1 MKLPK
6 TRLST
11 RMSGSAKATEQR
23 LRHLFARHK
32 RPALA
37 LVAAVALAIGLC
49 GGLVACRSATQA
61 ASFTMDTQYYDA
73 LGNYIEIPRL
83 TSEGEGAQTVNQ
95 ALSAL
100 KSQYRTVMAAP
111 MNTAGG
117 QRCLFYP
124 AITERYDNLIFYLD
138 SASSGNDGDFYALVY
153 DRQED
158 RVVTLTE
165 ALELAGITED
175 ALCRGAEEYLNGEL
189 PEAEVALAARDGT
202 VTGFRIRDNGGVEFY
217 LSCMTDDAD
226 PAVDAVDGWQHLLVY
241 ADGSWRHYNCK
252 ATAPLTEELLIP
264 AEELAGF
271 DTPLWYQWGPSG
283 GAPEGGFA
291 MEQIPPQVEEQ
302 VLQYMVDHVGY
313 SELPMELILC
323 TSFTDLSRLDL
334 AEEWRDMDAL
344 ECYGITYGANGTYVG
359 EDLLFFRKGEQYT
372 FVGSLGEYNSEQVE
386 PTRLAAVGIYNY
398 RIMYWMLEQG
408 ILTAFPE
415 ADAMLRDAPMPLA
428 ARSAAVAYF
437 YSNRP
442 ADISIFF
449 ADQAPLQPEG
459 RTMRIDGADY
469 LGLRQLYETYGVV
482 YQLRCSGWED
492 GNWYAYPEPLWL
504 VFQLGQGGDMTT
516 VLGESVPRETVEQAA
531 LEQGYHLV
539 DGTVALWRDGY
550 PNPAGPGSE
559 VGFFQEEPVVTV
571 LEGAEPIYQAGD
583 WWQQMEWEGLSALCY
598 CNADGGYAIQR
609 LETTRTD
616 LFTDRGIRVGSTR
629 AEVEAAYGEKL
640 SRTDYWGLYPGED
653 YLWYCADP
661 EGWGAAIL
669 FFFDGDQVS
678 RIVLNNMF
686 N

>member
-11 RMSGSAKATEQR
+11 HMSGSAKETEQR

-32 RPALA
+32 RPALL
-37 LVAAVALAIGLC
+37 LVAVVALAIGLC
-49 GGLVACRSATQA
+49 GGLVACRSTTQA

-100 KSQYRTVMAAP
+100 KSQYRTVMDAP

-283 GAPEGGFA
+283 GAPESGFLLQQISEQVETQAQVFLEGEGYHAPPDSLLLRVCFDDLSGLELASEWQGYDA
-291 MEQIPPQVEEQ
+291 MEC
-302 VLQYMVDHVGY
+302 YRMTY
-313 SELPMELILC
+313 SVPD
-323 TSFTDLSRLDL
+323 THR
-334 AEEWRDMDAL
+334 A
-344 ECYGITYGANGTYVG
+344 V
-359 EDLLFFRKGEQYT
+359 DLLFFRRGEDYT
-372 FVGSLGEYNSEQVE
+372 YVGELIGMDYQTVE
-386 PTRLAAVGIYNY
+386 PTRLASVGPYNY
-398 RIMYWMLEQG
+398 AVMYHLLEEG

-492 GNWYAYPEPLWL
+492 GGWYSYPEPLWL
-504 VFQLGQGGDMTT
+504 VFQLDQGGDMT

-559 VGFFQEEPVVTV
+559 VGFFREEPVVTV
-571 LEGAEPIYQAGD
+571 LAGAEPIYQEGD
-583 WWQQMEWEGLSALCY
+583 WWQQMEWESLSALCY
-598 CNADGGYAIQR
+598 CNADGSYAVER

-616 LFTDRGIRVGSTR
+616 LSTDRGIRVGSTR
-629 AEVEAAYGEKL
+629 AEVEATYGEEL
-640 SRTDYWGLYPGED
+640 SHTDYWGLYPGED
-653 YLWYCADP
+653 YLWY
-661 EGWGAAIL
+661 
-669 FFFDGDQVS
+669 
-678 RIVLNNMF
+678 
-686 N
+686 

>member
-32 RPALA
+32 RPALL
-37 LVAAVALAIGLC
+37 LVAVVALAIGLC

-61 ASFTMDTQYYDA
+61 GSFTMDTQYYDA

-83 TSEGEGAQTVNQ
+83 TSEGEGAQVVNQ

-100 KSQYRTVMAAP
+100 KSQYQTVMAAP

-283 GAPEGGFA
+283 GAPESGFLLQ
-291 MEQIPPQVEEQ
+291 QIPEQVETQAQ
-302 VLQYMVDHVGY
+302 VFLEGEGY
-313 SELPMELILC
+313 HAPPDSLLLRAC
-323 TSFTDLSRLDL
+323 FDDLSGLEL
-334 AEEWRDMDAL
+334 ASEWQGYDAL
-344 ECYGITYGANGTYVG
+344 ECYQMTYSVPDTHRAV
-359 EDLLFFRKGEQYT
+359 DLLFFRRGEDYT
-372 FVGSLGEYNSEQVE
+372 YVGELIGMDYQAVE
-386 PTRLAAVGIYNY
+386 PTRLASVGPYNY
-398 RIMYWMLEQG
+398 AVMYHLLEEG

-415 ADAMLRDAPMPLA
+415 ADAMLRDAPIPLA

-492 GNWYAYPEPLWL
+492 GGWYSYPEPLWL
-504 VFQLGQGGDMTT
+504 VFQLDQGGDMT

-559 VGFFQEEPVVTV
+559 VGFFREEPVVTV
-571 LEGAEPIYQAGD
+571 LAGAEPIYQEGD

-598 CNADGGYAIQR
+598 CNADGSYAIER

-616 LFTDRGIRVGSTR
+616 LSTDRGIRVGSTR
-629 AEVEAAYGEKL
+629 AEVEAAYGEEL
-640 SRTDYWGLYPGED
+640 SHTDYWGLYPGED

-686 N
+686 D

>member
-100 KSQYRTVMAAP
+100 KSQYQTVMAAP

-124 AITERYDNLIFYLD
+124 AVTERYDNLIFYLD

-153 DRQED
+153 DRQKD

-165 ALELAGITED
+165 ALELAGTTED

-283 GAPEGGFA
+283 GAPESGFLLQ
-291 MEQIPPQVEEQ
+291 QIPEQVETQAQ
-302 VLQYMVDHVGY
+302 VFLEGEGY
-313 SELPMELILC
+313 HAPPDSLLLRAC
-323 TSFTDLSRLDL
+323 FDDLSGLEL
-334 AEEWRDMDAL
+334 ASEWQGYDAL
-344 ECYGITYGANGTYVG
+344 ECYQMTYSVPDTHRAV
-359 EDLLFFRKGEQYT
+359 DLLFFRRGEDYT
-372 FVGSLGEYNSEQVE
+372 YVGELIGMDYQAVE
-386 PTRLAAVGIYNY
+386 PTRLASVGPYNY
-398 RIMYWMLEQG
+398 AVMYHLLEEG

-415 ADAMLRDAPMPLA
+415 ADAMLRDAPIPLA

-469 LGLRQLYETYGVV
+469 LALRQLYETYGVV

-492 GNWYAYPEPLWL
+492 GGWYSYPEPLWL
-504 VFQLGQGGDMTT
+504 VFQLDQGGDMT

-559 VGFFQEEPVVTV
+559 VGFFREEPVVTV
-571 LEGAEPIYQAGD
+571 LAGAEPIYQEGD
-583 WWQQMEWEGLSALCY
+583 WWQQMEWESLSALCY
-598 CNADGGYAIQR
+598 CNADGSYAVER

-616 LFTDRGIRVGSTR
+616 LSTDRGIRVGSTR
-629 AEVEAAYGEKL
+629 AEVEAAYGEEL
-640 SRTDYWGLYPGED
+640 SHTDYWGLYPGEN

-686 N
+686 D

>member
-1 MKLPK
+1 MKVPH

-11 RMSGSAKATEQR
+11 HMSGSAKATEQR
-23 LRHLFARHK
+23 LRNLFARHK
-32 RPALA
+32 RPALL
-37 LVAAVALAIGLC
+37 LVGMVTLAIGLC
-49 GGLVACRSATQA
+49 GGLVACRSTTQA
-61 ASFTMDTQYYDA
+61 GSFTMDTQYYDA

-83 TSEGEGAQTVNQ
+83 TAEGEGAQEVNQ
-95 ALSAL
+95 ALAAL
-100 KSQYRTVMAAP
+100 KSQYQTVMDAP
-111 MNTAGG
+111 MNTVGG

-124 AITERYDNLIFYLD
+124 AVTERYDNLIFYLD
-138 SASSGNDGDFYALVY
+138 SASSGNDGDIYTLVY

-165 ALELAGITED
+165 ALELAGTTED

-189 PEAEVALAARDGT
+189 AGTEVALAARDGA
-202 VTGFRIRDNGGVEFY
+202 VTGFRIRDDGGVEFY
-217 LSCMTDDAD
+217 LTCMTDDAD
-226 PAVDAVDGWQHLLVY
+226 PTVDAVDGWQHLLVY
-241 ADGSWRHYNCK
+241 ADGNWRHYNCK

-271 DTPLWYQWGPSG
+271 DTPLWYQWGPPD
-283 GAPEGGFA
+283 GAPEGGFQL
-291 MEQIPPQVEEQ
+291 EQIPEQVENQAQ
-302 VLQYMVDHVGY
+302 VFLEGEGY
-313 SELPMELILC
+313 HAPPDSLLLRVC
-323 TSFTDLSRLDL
+323 FDDLSGLEL
-334 AEEWRDMDAL
+334 ASEWQGYDAM
-344 ECYGITYGANGTYVG
+344 ECYRMTYSVPDTYRAV
-359 EDLLFFRKGEQYT
+359 DLLFFRRGEDYT
-372 FVGSLGEYNSEQVE
+372 YVGELIGMDYQTVE
-386 PTRLAAVGIYNY
+386 PTRLASVGPYNY
-398 RIMYWMLEQG
+398 AVMYHLLEEG

-442 ADISIFF
+442 AEMTVFF

-459 RTMRIDGADY
+459 RTMRIDEATY

-492 GNWYAYPEPLWL
+492 GGWYAYPEPLWL

-516 VLGESVPRETVEQAA
+516 VLGESVPRKTVEQAA

-539 DGTVALWRDGY
+539 DGEIALWRDGY

-571 LEGAEPIYQAGD
+571 LEDADPIYQEGD

-598 CNADGGYAIQR
+598 CNADGGYAAYR
-609 LETTRTD
+609 LETTRID

-629 AEVEAAYGEKL
+629 AEVEAAYGENL
-640 SRTDYWGLYPGED
+640 SHTDYWGLYPGED

-669 FFFDGDQVS
+669 FFFDGDGVS

>member
-61 ASFTMDTQYYDA
+61 GSFTMDTQYYDA

-83 TSEGEGAQTVNQ
+83 TAEGEGAQAVNQ

-100 KSQYRTVMAAP
+100 KSQYQTVMAAP

-124 AITERYDNLIFYLD
+124 AVTERYDNLIFYLD

-153 DRQED
+153 DRQGD

-165 ALELAGITED
+165 ALELAGTTED

-189 PEAEVALAARDGT
+189 AGTEVALAAQDGA
-202 VTGFRIRDNGGVEFY
+202 VTGFRIRNDGEAEFY

-283 GAPEGGFA
+283 GAPESGFLLQ
-291 MEQIPPQVEEQ
+291 QIPEQVETQAQ
-302 VLQYMVDHVGY
+302 VFLEGEGY
-313 SELPMELILC
+313 HAPPDSLLLRAC
-323 TSFTDLSRLDL
+323 FDDLSGLEL
-334 AEEWRDMDAL
+334 ASEWQGYDAL
-344 ECYGITYGANGTYVG
+344 ECYQMTYSVPDTHRAV
-359 EDLLFFRKGEQYT
+359 DLLFFRRGEDYT
-372 FVGSLGEYNSEQVE
+372 YVGELIGMDYQAVE
-386 PTRLAAVGIYNY
+386 PTRLASVGPYNY
-398 RIMYWMLEQG
+398 AVMYHLLEEG

-415 ADAMLRDAPMPLA
+415 ADAMLRDAPIPLA

-492 GNWYAYPEPLWL
+492 GGWYSYPEPLWL
-504 VFQLGQGGDMTT
+504 VFQLDQGGDMT

-559 VGFFQEEPVVTV
+559 VGFFREEPMVTV
-571 LEGAEPIYQAGD
+571 LEDAEPIYQEGD
-583 WWQQMEWEGLSALCY
+583 WWQQMEWESLSALCY
-598 CNADGGYAIQR
+598 CNADGSYAIER

-616 LFTDRGIRVGSTR
+616 LSTDRGIRVGSTR
-629 AEVEAAYGEKL
+629 AEVEAAYGEEL
-640 SRTDYWGLYPGED
+640 SHTDYWGLYPGED

-686 N
+686 D

>member
-1 MKLPK
+1 MNVPH

-11 RMSGSAKATEQR
+11 RMSGSAKETEQR
-23 LRHLFARHK
+23 LRNLFARHK
-32 RPALA
+32 RPALL
-37 LVAAVALAIGLC
+37 LVGMVALAIGLC

-61 ASFTMDTQYYDA
+61 GSFTMDTQYYDA

-83 TSEGEGAQTVNQ
+83 TSEGEGAQEVNQ
-95 ALSAL
+95 ALAAL
-100 KSQYRTVMAAP
+100 KSQYQTVMNAP
-111 MNTAGG
+111 MNTVGG

-124 AITERYDNLIFYLD
+124 AVTERYDNLIFYLD
-138 SASSGNDGDFYALVY
+138 SASSGNDGDIYTLVY

-165 ALELAGITED
+165 ALELAGTTED

-189 PEAEVALAARDGT
+189 AGTEVALVARDGA
-202 VTGFRIRDNGGVEFY
+202 VTGFRIRDDGGVEFY
-217 LSCMTDDAD
+217 LTCMTDDAD

-241 ADGSWRHYNCK
+241 ADGNWRHYNCK

-283 GAPEGGFA
+283 GAPEGGFQL
-291 MEQIPPQVEEQ
+291 EQIPEQVETQAQTFLEGE
-302 VLQYMVDHVGY
+302 GY
-313 SELPMELILC
+313 HAPPDSLLLRVC
-323 TSFTDLSRLDL
+323 FDDLSGLEL
-334 AEEWRDMDAL
+334 ASEWQGYDAM
-344 ECYGITYGANGTYVG
+344 ECYRMTYSVPDTYRAV
-359 EDLLFFRKGEQYT
+359 DLLFFRRGEDYT
-372 FVGSLGEYNSEQVE
+372 YVGELIGMDYQTVE
-386 PTRLAAVGIYNY
+386 PTRLASVGPYNY
-398 RIMYWMLEQG
+398 AVMYHLLEEG

-415 ADAMLRDAPMPLA
+415 ADAMLRDASMPLA
-428 ARSAAVAYF
+428 AQSAAVAYF

-442 ADISIFF
+442 ADMTVFF

-459 RTMRIDGADY
+459 RTMRIDEATY

-492 GNWYAYPEPLWL
+492 GDWYSYPEPLWL

-539 DGTVALWRDGY
+539 DGEMALWRDGY

-571 LEGAEPIYQAGD
+571 LEDADPIYQEGD

-598 CNADGGYAIQR
+598 CNADGSYAIQR

-616 LFTDRGIRVGSTR
+616 LSTDRGIRVGSTR

-669 FFFDGDQVS
+669 FFFNGDGVS

>member
-1 MKLPK
+1 MKVPH

-11 RMSGSAKATEQR
+11 HMSGSAKATEQR
-23 LRHLFARHK
+23 LRNLFARHK
-32 RPALA
+32 RPALL
-37 LVAAVALAIGLC
+37 LVAVVTLAIGLC
-49 GGLVACRSATQA
+49 GGLVACRSTTQA
-61 ASFTMDTQYYDA
+61 GSFTMDTQYYDA

-83 TSEGEGAQTVNQ
+83 TVEGKGAQEVNQ
-95 ALSAL
+95 ALAAL
-100 KSQYRTVMAAP
+100 KSQYQTVMDAP
-111 MNTAGG
+111 MNTVGG
-117 QRCLFYP
+117 QRCLLYP
-124 AITERYDNLIFYLD
+124 AVTERYDNLIFYLD
-138 SASSGNDGDFYALVY
+138 SASSGNDGDIYTLVY

-165 ALELAGITED
+165 ALELAGTTED

-189 PEAEVALAARDGT
+189 AGTEVALAARDGA
-202 VTGFRIRDNGGVEFY
+202 VTGFRIRDDGDVEFY
-217 LSCMTDDAD
+217 LTCMTDDAD
-226 PAVDAVDGWQHLLVY
+226 LAVDAVDGWQHLLVY
-241 ADGSWRHYNCK
+241 ADDSWRHYNCK
-252 ATAPLTEELLIP
+252 ATAPITEELLIP
-264 AEELAGF
+264 AEELTGF
-271 DTPLWYQWGPSG
+271 DIPLWYQWGPSG
-283 GAPEGGFA
+283 GAPEGGFQL
-291 MEQIPPQVEEQ
+291 EQIPEQVETQAQAFLEGEGYHAPPDSLL
-302 VLQYMVDHVGY
+302 LQACFD
-313 SELPMELILC
+313 
-323 TSFTDLSRLDL
+323 DLSGLEL
-334 AEEWRDMDAL
+334 ASEWQGYDAL
-344 ECYGITYGANGTYVG
+344 ECYRMTYSVPDTHRAV
-359 EDLLFFRKGEQYT
+359 DLLFFRRGEDYT
-372 FVGSLGEYNSEQVE
+372 YVGELIGMDYQTVE
-386 PTRLAAVGIYNY
+386 PTRLASVGSYNY
-398 RIMYWMLEQG
+398 AVMYHLLEQG

-415 ADAMLRDAPMPLA
+415 ADAMLRDTPMPLA
-428 ARSAAVAYF
+428 ARSATVAYF

-442 ADISIFF
+442 ADMSIFF

-459 RTMRIDGADY
+459 RTMRIDEATY

-559 VGFFQEEPVVTV
+559 VGFFWEEPVVTV
-571 LEGAEPIYQAGD
+571 LEDADPIYQEGD

-598 CNADGGYAIQR
+598 CNADGSYAIQR

-616 LFTDRGIRVGSTR
+616 ISTDRGIRVGSTR

-640 SRTDYWGLYPGED
+640 SRTDYWSLYPGED

>member
-1 MKLPK
+1 MNVPH

-11 RMSGSAKATEQR
+11 RMSGSAKETEQR

-32 RPALA
+32 RPALL
-37 LVAAVALAIGLC
+37 LVAVVALAIGLC
-49 GGLVACRSATQA
+49 GGLVACRSTTQA
-61 ASFTMDTQYYDA
+61 GSFTMDTQYYDA

-83 TSEGEGAQTVNQ
+83 TAEGEGAQEVNQ
-95 ALSAL
+95 ALAVL
-100 KSQYRTVMAAP
+100 KSQYQTVMAAP
-111 MNTAGG
+111 INTAGG

-124 AITERYDNLIFYLD
+124 AVTERYDNLIFYLD
-138 SASSGNDGDFYALVY
+138 SASSGNDGDIYTLVY

-165 ALELAGITED
+165 ALELAGTTED

-189 PEAEVALAARDGT
+189 PEAEVALSARDGA
-202 VTGFRIRDNGGVEFY
+202 VTGFRIRDDGSVEFY
-217 LSCMTDDAD
+217 LTCMTDDAD
-226 PAVDAVDGWQHLLVY
+226 PTVDAVDGWQHLLVY
-241 ADGSWRHYNCK
+241 ADGNWRHYNCK

-271 DTPLWYQWGPSG
+271 DTPLWYQWGPSSG
-283 GAPEGGFA
+283 VPEGGFQL
-291 MEQIPPQVEEQ
+291 EQTPEQVENQAQ
-302 VLQYMVDHVGY
+302 VFLEGEGYHAPPDSLLLQVCFD
-313 SELPMELILC
+313 
-323 TSFTDLSRLDL
+323 DLSGLEL
-334 AEEWRDMDAL
+334 ASEWQGYDAL
-344 ECYGITYGANGTYVG
+344 ECYRMTYSVPDTHRTV
-359 EDLLFFRKGEQYT
+359 DLLFFRRGEDYT
-372 FVGSLGEYNSEQVE
+372 YVGELIGMDYQTVE
-386 PTRLAAVGIYNY
+386 PTRLASVGPYNY
-398 RIMYWMLEQG
+398 AVMYHLLEEG

-428 ARSAAVAYF
+428 AQSAAVAYF

-442 ADISIFF
+442 ADMTVFF

-459 RTMRIDGADY
+459 RTMRIDEATY

-492 GNWYAYPEPLWL
+492 GGWYAYPEPLWL

-516 VLGESVPRETVEQAA
+516 VLGESVPRKTVEQAA

-539 DGTVALWRDGY
+539 DGEIALWRDGY

-571 LEGAEPIYQAGD
+571 LEDADPIYQEGD

-598 CNADGGYAIQR
+598 CNADGSYAIQR

-616 LFTDRGIRVGSTR
+616 LSTDRGIRVGSTR
-629 AEVEAAYGEKL
+629 AEVEAAYGEEL
-640 SRTDYWGLYPGED
+640 SHTDYWGLYPGED
-653 YLWYCADP
+653 CLWYCADP

-669 FFFDGDQVS
+669 FFFEGDQVS

>member
-1 MKLPK
+1 MNVPH

-11 RMSGSAKATEQR
+11 RMSGSAKETEQR
-23 LRHLFARHK
+23 LRNLFARHK
-32 RPALA
+32 RPALL
-37 LVAAVALAIGLC
+37 LVAVVALAIGLC
-49 GGLVACRSATQA
+49 GGLVACRSTTQA
-61 ASFTMDTQYYDA
+61 GSFTMDTQYYDA

-83 TSEGEGAQTVNQ
+83 TAEGEGAQAVNQ
-95 ALSAL
+95 ALTAL
-100 KSQYRTVMAAP
+100 KSQYQTVMAAP
-111 MNTAGG
+111 VNTAGG

-124 AITERYDNLIFYLD
+124 AVTERYDNLIFYLD
-138 SASSGNDGDFYALVY
+138 SASSGNDGDIYTLVY

-165 ALELAGITED
+165 DLELAGTTED

-189 PEAEVALAARDGT
+189 AGTEVALAARDGA
-202 VTGFRIRDNGGVEFY
+202 VTGFRIRDDGGVEFY
-217 LSCMTDDAD
+217 LTCMTDDAD

-241 ADGSWRHYNCK
+241 ADDSWRHYNCK
-252 ATAPLTEELLIP
+252 ATLMLTEELLIP

-271 DTPLWYQWGPSG
+271 DAPLWYQWGPSG
-283 GAPEGGFA
+283 GEPEGGFV

-302 VLQYMVDHVGY
+302 VLQYMKDSLGY
-313 SELPMELILC
+313 SEPPMELILC
-323 TSFTDLSRLDL
+323 ASFHDLSRLDL

-372 FVGSLGEYNSEQVE
+372 FVGSLGEYDSEQVE
-386 PTRLAAVGIYNY
+386 PTRLAAVGTYNY
-398 RIMYWMLEQG
+398 RIMYWMLEHG

-415 ADAMLRDAPMPLA
+415 ADAMLRDTPMPLA
-428 ARSAAVAYF
+428 ARSATVAYF

-442 ADISIFF
+442 ADMSIFF

-492 GNWYAYPEPLWL
+492 GGWYSYPEPLWL
-504 VFQLGQGGDMTT
+504 VFQLDQGGDMT

-531 LEQGYHLV
+531 LEQGYHLA

-559 VGFFQEEPVVTV
+559 VGFFREEPVVTV
-571 LEGAEPIYQAGD
+571 LEDAEPIYQEGD
-583 WWQQMEWEGLSALCY
+583 WWQQMEWESLSALCY
-598 CNADGGYAIQR
+598 CNADGSYAVER

-616 LFTDRGIRVGSTR
+616 LSTDRGIRVGSTR
-629 AEVEAAYGEKL
+629 AEVEAAYGEEL
-640 SRTDYWGLYPGED
+640 SHTDYWGLYPGED

-686 N
+686 D

>member
-11 RMSGSAKATEQR
+11 HMSGSAKETEQR

-32 RPALA
+32 RPALL
-37 LVAAVALAIGLC
+37 LVAVVALAIGLC

-61 ASFTMDTQYYDA
+61 GSFTMDTQYYDA

-83 TSEGEGAQTVNQ
+83 TSEGEGAQVVNQ

-100 KSQYRTVMAAP
+100 KSQYQTVMAAP

-283 GAPEGGFA
+283 GAPESGFLLQ
-291 MEQIPPQVEEQ
+291 QIPEQVETQAQ
-302 VLQYMVDHVGY
+302 VFLEGEGY
-313 SELPMELILC
+313 HAPPDSLLLRAC
-323 TSFTDLSRLDL
+323 FDDLSGLEL
-334 AEEWRDMDAL
+334 ASEWQGYDAL
-344 ECYGITYGANGTYVG
+344 ECYQMTYSVPDTHRGV
-359 EDLLFFRKGEQYT
+359 DLLFFRRGEDYT
-372 FVGSLGEYNSEQVE
+372 YVGELIGMDYQAVE
-386 PTRLAAVGIYNY
+386 PTRLASVGPYNY
-398 RIMYWMLEQG
+398 AVMYHLLEEG

-415 ADAMLRDAPMPLA
+415 ADAMLRDAPIPLA
-428 ARSAAVAYF
+428 ARSTAVAYF

-492 GNWYAYPEPLWL
+492 GGWYSYPEPLWL
-504 VFQLGQGGDMTT
+504 VFQLDQGGDMT

-531 LEQGYHLV
+531 LEQGYHLA

-559 VGFFQEEPVVTV
+559 VGFFREEPVVTV
-571 LEGAEPIYQAGD
+571 LEDAEPIYQEGD

-598 CNADGGYAIQR
+598 CNADGSYAIER

-616 LFTDRGIRVGSTR
+616 LSTDRGIRVGSTR
-629 AEVEAAYGEKL
+629 AEVEAAYGEEL
-640 SRTDYWGLYPGED
+640 SHTDVMTG
-653 YLWYCADP
+653 
-661 EGWGAAIL
+661 I
-669 FFFDGDQVS
+669 
-678 RIVLNNMF
+678 R
-686 N
+686 

>member
-1 MKLPK
+1 MKVPH

-11 RMSGSAKATEQR
+11 HMSGSAKATEQR
-23 LRHLFARHK
+23 LRNLFARHK
-32 RPALA
+32 RPALL
-37 LVAAVALAIGLC
+37 LVAVVALAIGLC
-49 GGLVACRSATQA
+49 GGLVACRSTTQA
-61 ASFTMDTQYYDA
+61 GSFTMDTQYYDA

-83 TSEGEGAQTVNQ
+83 TSEGEGAQEVNQ
-95 ALSAL
+95 ALAVL
-100 KSQYRTVMAAP
+100 KSQYQTVMAAP
-111 MNTAGG
+111 INTAGG

-124 AITERYDNLIFYLD
+124 AVTERYDNLIFYLD
-138 SASSGNDGDFYALVY
+138 SASSGNDGGLYTLVY

-165 ALELAGITED
+165 ALELAGTKED

-283 GAPEGGFA
+283 GAPESGFLLQ
-291 MEQIPPQVEEQ
+291 QIPEQVETQAQ
-302 VLQYMVDHVGY
+302 VFLEGEGY
-313 SELPMELILC
+313 HAPPDSLLLRAC
-323 TSFTDLSRLDL
+323 FDDLSGLEL
-334 AEEWRDMDAL
+334 ASEWQGYDAL
-344 ECYGITYGANGTYVG
+344 ECYQMTYSVPDTHRAV
-359 EDLLFFRKGEQYT
+359 DLLFFRRGEDYT
-372 FVGSLGEYNSEQVE
+372 YVGELIGMDYQAVE
-386 PTRLAAVGIYNY
+386 PTRLASVGPYNY
-398 RIMYWMLEQG
+398 AVMYHLLEQG

-428 ARSAAVAYF
+428 AQSAAVAYF

-442 ADISIFF
+442 ADMSIFF

-459 RTMRIDGADY
+459 RTMRIDEATY

-531 LEQGYHLV
+531 LEQGYHLM
-539 DGTVALWRDGY
+539 DGEIALWRDGY

-559 VGFFQEEPVVTV
+559 VGFFREEPVVTV
-571 LEGAEPIYQAGD
+571 LEGAEPIYQEGD

-598 CNADGGYAIQR
+598 CNADGSYTIER
-609 LETTRTD
+609 LETIRTD
-616 LFTDRGIRVGSTR
+616 LSTERGIRVGSTR

-640 SRTDYWGLYPGED
+640 SRTDYWSLYPGED

>member
-1 MKLPK
+1 MNVPH

-11 RMSGSAKATEQR
+11 RMSGSAKETEQR
-23 LRHLFARHK
+23 LRNLFARHK
-32 RPALA
+32 RPALL
-37 LVAAVALAIGLC
+37 LVAVVALAIGLC
-49 GGLVACRSATQA
+49 GGLVACRSTTQA
-61 ASFTMDTQYYDA
+61 GSFTMDTQYYDA

-83 TSEGEGAQTVNQ
+83 TAEGEGAQAVNQ
-95 ALSAL
+95 ALTAL
-100 KSQYRTVMAAP
+100 KSQYQTVMDAP
-111 MNTAGG
+111 MNTVGG
-117 QRCLFYP
+117 QQCLFYP
-124 AITERYDNLIFYLD
+124 AVTERYDNLIFYLD
-138 SASSGNDGDFYALVY
+138 SASSGSDGGLYTLVY

-158 RVVTLTE
+158 RVVPLAE
-165 ALELAGITED
+165 ALELAGTTED

-189 PEAEVALAARDGT
+189 AGTEVALAAQDGA
-202 VTGFRIRDNGGVEFY
+202 VTGFRIRNDGGVEFY
-217 LSCMTDDAD
+217 LTCMTDDAD
-226 PAVDAVDGWQHLLVY
+226 PAMDAVDGWQRLLVY
-241 ADGSWRHYNCK
+241 ADGSWRRYN
-252 ATAPLTEELLIP
+252 PLTEELLIP
-264 AEELAGF
+264 AEELTGF
-271 DTPLWYQWGPSG
+271 DPPLWYQWGPSG
-283 GAPEGGFA
+283 GVPEGGFLLQQIPEQVENQAQVFLEGEGYHAPPDSLLLRVCFDDLSGLELASEWQGYDA
-291 MEQIPPQVEEQ
+291 MEC
-302 VLQYMVDHVGY
+302 YRMTY
-313 SELPMELILC
+313 SVPD
-323 TSFTDLSRLDL
+323 THR
-334 AEEWRDMDAL
+334 A
-344 ECYGITYGANGTYVG
+344 V
-359 EDLLFFRKGEQYT
+359 DLLFFRRGEDYT
-372 FVGSLGEYNSEQVE
+372 YVGELIGMDYQTVE
-386 PTRLAAVGIYNY
+386 PTRLASVGPYNY
-398 RIMYWMLEQG
+398 AVMYHLLEQG

-428 ARSAAVAYF
+428 ARNAAVAYF

-442 ADISIFF
+442 ADMSIFF

-459 RTMRIDGADY
+459 RTMRIDEASY

-492 GNWYAYPEPLWL
+492 GDWYSYPEPLWL

-516 VLGESVPRETVEQAA
+516 VLGESVPRKTVEQAA

-559 VGFFQEEPVVTV
+559 VGFFWEEPVVTV
-571 LEGAEPIYQAGD
+571 LEDADPIYQEGD

-598 CNADGGYAIQR
+598 CNADGSYAIQR

-616 LFTDRGIRVGSTR
+616 LSTDRGIRVGSTR

-640 SRTDYWGLYPGED
+640 SRTDYWSLYPGED

>member
-1 MKLPK
+1 MNVPH

-11 RMSGSAKATEQR
+11 RMSGSAKETEQR

-32 RPALA
+32 RPALL
-37 LVAAVALAIGLC
+37 LVAVVALAIGLC
-49 GGLVACRSATQA
+49 GGLVACRSTTQA
-61 ASFTMDTQYYDA
+61 GSFTMDTQYYDA

-83 TSEGEGAQTVNQ
+83 TAEGEGAQEVNQ
-95 ALSAL
+95 ALAVL
-100 KSQYRTVMAAP
+100 KSQYQTVMAAP
-111 MNTAGG
+111 INTAGG

-124 AITERYDNLIFYLD
+124 AVTERYDNLIFYLD
-138 SASSGNDGDFYALVY
+138 SASSGNDGDIYTLVY

-165 ALELAGITED
+165 ALELAGTTED

-189 PEAEVALAARDGT
+189 AGTEVALAAQDGA
-202 VTGFRIRDNGGVEFY
+202 VTGFRIRDDGGVEFY
-217 LSCMTDDAD
+217 LTCMTDDAD

-241 ADGSWRHYNCK
+241 ADGNWRHYNCK
-252 ATAPLTEELLIP
+252 ATLMLTEELLIP

-271 DTPLWYQWGPSG
+271 DTSLWYQWGPSG
-283 GAPEGGFA
+283 GGPEGGFLLQ
-291 MEQIPPQVEEQ
+291 QIPEQVENQAQ
-302 VLQYMVDHVGY
+302 VFLEGEGY
-313 SELPMELILC
+313 HAPPDSLLLRVC
-323 TSFTDLSRLDL
+323 FDDLSGLEL
-334 AEEWRDMDAL
+334 ASEWQGYDAL
-344 ECYGITYGANGTYVG
+344 ECYRMTCSVPDTHRTVDLLFSRRGEDYTYVG
-359 EDLLFFRKGEQYT
+359 GLIGMDYQT
-372 FVGSLGEYNSEQVE
+372 VE
-386 PTRLAAVGIYNY
+386 PTRLASVGPYNY
-398 RIMYWMLEQG
+398 AVMYHLLEEG

-428 ARSAAVAYF
+428 AQSAAVAYF

-442 ADISIFF
+442 ADMTVFF

-459 RTMRIDGADY
+459 RTMRIDEATY

-492 GNWYAYPEPLWL
+492 GGWYAYPEPLWL

-516 VLGESVPRETVEQAA
+516 VLGESVPRKTVEQAA

-539 DGTVALWRDGY
+539 DGEIALWRDGY

-571 LEGAEPIYQAGD
+571 LEDADPIYQEGD

-598 CNADGGYAIQR
+598 CNADGSYAIQR

-616 LFTDRGIRVGSTR
+616 LSTDRGIRVGSTR
-629 AEVEAAYGEKL
+629 AEVEAAYGENL

-669 FFFDGDQVS
+669 FFFNGDGVS

>member
-11 RMSGSAKATEQR
+11 HMSGSAKETEQR

-32 RPALA
+32 RPALL
-37 LVAAVALAIGLC
+37 LVAVVALAIGLC

-83 TSEGEGAQTVNQ
+83 TSEGEGAQVVNQ

-100 KSQYRTVMAAP
+100 KSQYQTVMAAP

-153 DRQED
+153 DRQKD

-165 ALELAGITED
+165 ALELAGTTED

-202 VTGFRIRDNGGVEFY
+202 VTGFRIRNNGGVEFY

-271 DTPLWYQWGPSG
+271 DTLLWYQWGPSG
-283 GAPEGGFA
+283 GAPESGFLLQ
-291 MEQIPPQVEEQ
+291 QIPEQVETQAQ
-302 VLQYMVDHVGY
+302 VFLEREGY
-313 SELPMELILC
+313 HAPPDSLLLRAC
-323 TSFTDLSRLDL
+323 FDDLSGLEL
-334 AEEWRDMDAL
+334 ASEWQGYDAL
-344 ECYGITYGANGTYVG
+344 ECYQMTYSVPDTHRAV
-359 EDLLFFRKGEQYT
+359 DLLFFRRGEDYT
-372 FVGSLGEYNSEQVE
+372 YVGELIGMDYQAVE
-386 PTRLAAVGIYNY
+386 PTRLASVGPYNY
-398 RIMYWMLEQG
+398 AVMYHLLEEG

-415 ADAMLRDAPMPLA
+415 ADAMLRDAPIPLA

-492 GNWYAYPEPLWL
+492 GGWYSYPEPLWL
-504 VFQLGQGGDMTT
+504 VFQLDQGGDMT

-559 VGFFQEEPVVTV
+559 VGFFREEPVVTV
-571 LEGAEPIYQAGD
+571 LAGAEPIYQEGD

-598 CNADGGYAIQR
+598 CNADGSYAVER

-616 LFTDRGIRVGSTR
+616 LSTDRGIRVGSTR
-629 AEVEAAYGEKL
+629 AEVEAAYGEEL
-640 SRTDYWGLYPGED
+640 SHTDVMTG
-653 YLWYCADP
+653 
-661 EGWGAAIL
+661 I
-669 FFFDGDQVS
+669 
-678 RIVLNNMF
+678 R
-686 N
+686 

>member
-1 MKLPK
+1 MKVPH

-11 RMSGSAKATEQR
+11 HMSGSAKATEQR
-23 LRHLFARHK
+23 LRNLFARHK
-32 RPALA
+32 RPALL
-37 LVAAVALAIGLC
+37 LVGMVTLAIGLC
-49 GGLVACRSATQA
+49 GGLVACRSTTQA
-61 ASFTMDTQYYDA
+61 GSFTMDTQYYDA

-83 TSEGEGAQTVNQ
+83 TAEGEGAQEVNQ
-95 ALSAL
+95 ALAAL
-100 KSQYRTVMAAP
+100 KSQYQTVMDAP
-111 MNTAGG
+111 MNTVGG
-117 QRCLFYP
+117 QRCLLYP
-124 AITERYDNLIFYLD
+124 AVTERNDNLIFYLD
-138 SASSGNDGDFYALVY
+138 SASSGNDGDIYTLVY

-165 ALELAGITED
+165 ALELAGTTED

-189 PEAEVALAARDGT
+189 AGTEVALAARDGA
-202 VTGFRIRDNGGVEFY
+202 VTGFRIRDDGGVEFY
-217 LSCMTDDAD
+217 LTCMTDDAD
-226 PAVDAVDGWQHLLVY
+226 PAADAVDGWQHLLVY
-241 ADGSWRHYNCK
+241 ADGNWRHYNCK
-252 ATAPLTEELLIP
+252 ATLMLTEELLIP

-283 GAPEGGFA
+283 GVPEGGFLLQQIPEQVENQAQVFLEGEGYHAPPDSLLLRVCFDDLSGLELASEWQGYDA
-291 MEQIPPQVEEQ
+291 MEC
-302 VLQYMVDHVGY
+302 YRMTY
-313 SELPMELILC
+313 SVPD
-323 TSFTDLSRLDL
+323 THR
-334 AEEWRDMDAL
+334 A
-344 ECYGITYGANGTYVG
+344 V
-359 EDLLFFRKGEQYT
+359 DLLFFRRGEDYT
-372 FVGSLGEYNSEQVE
+372 YVGELIGMDYQTVE
-386 PTRLAAVGIYNY
+386 PTRLASVGPYNY
-398 RIMYWMLEQG
+398 AVMYHLLEQG

-415 ADAMLRDAPMPLA
+415 ADAMLRDTPMPLA

-442 ADISIFF
+442 ADMSIFF

-459 RTMRIDGADY
+459 RTMRIDEASY

-482 YQLRCSGWED
+482 YQLRCSGWENGD
-492 GNWYAYPEPLWL
+492 WYAYPEPLWL

-550 PNPAGPGSE
+550 PNPAGPASE
-559 VGFFQEEPVVTV
+559 VGFFWEEPVVTV
-571 LEGAEPIYQAGD
+571 LEDADPIYQEGD
-583 WWQQMEWEGLSALCY
+583 WWQQMEWEGLSTLCY
-598 CNADGGYAIQR
+598 RNADGSYAIQR

-616 LFTDRGIRVGSTR
+616 LSTDRGIRVGSTR

-640 SRTDYWGLYPGED
+640 SRTDYWSLYPGED

-686 N
+686 S

>member
-1 MKLPK
+1 MNVPH

-11 RMSGSAKATEQR
+11 RMSGSAKETEQR
-23 LRHLFARHK
+23 LRNLFARHK
-32 RPALA
+32 RPALL
-37 LVAAVALAIGLC
+37 LVGMVTLAIGLC
-49 GGLVACRSATQA
+49 GGLVACRSTAQA
-61 ASFTMDTQYYDA
+61 GSLTMDTQYYDA

-83 TSEGEGAQTVNQ
+83 TAEGEGAQAVNQ
-95 ALSAL
+95 ALTAL
-100 KSQYRTVMAAP
+100 KSQYQTVMAAP
-111 MNTAGG
+111 VNTAGG

-124 AITERYDNLIFYLD
+124 AVTEQYDNLIFYLD
-138 SASSGNDGDFYALVY
+138 SASSGNDGDIYTLVY

-165 ALELAGITED
+165 ALELAGTTED

-189 PEAEVALAARDGT
+189 AGTEVALAARDGA
-202 VTGFRIRDNGGVEFY
+202 VTGFRIRDDGGVEFY
-217 LSCMTDDAD
+217 LTCMTDDAD

-241 ADGSWRHYNCK
+241 ADDSWRHYNCK
-252 ATAPLTEELLIP
+252 ATLMLTEELLIP

-283 GAPEGGFA
+283 GEPEGGFV

-302 VLQYMVDHVGY
+302 VLQYMKDSLGY
-313 SELPMELILC
+313 SEPPMELILC
-323 TSFTDLSRLDL
+323 ASFHDLSRLDL

-372 FVGSLGEYNSEQVE
+372 FVGSLGEYDSEQVE
-386 PTRLAAVGIYNY
+386 PTRLAAVGTYNY

-428 ARSAAVAYF
+428 ARNAAVAYF

-442 ADISIFF
+442 ADMSIFF

-459 RTMRIDGADY
+459 RTMRIDEASY

-482 YQLRCSGWED
+482 YQLRCSGWENGD
-492 GNWYAYPEPLWL
+492 WYAYPEPLWL

-583 WWQQMEWEGLSALCY
+583 WWQQMEWEDLSALCY
-598 CNADGGYAIQR
+598 CNADGSYAIQR

-616 LFTDRGIRVGSTR
+616 ISTDRGIRVGSTR

-640 SRTDYWGLYPGED
+640 SRTDYWSLYPGED

>member
-1 MKLPK
+1 MKVPH

-11 RMSGSAKATEQR
+11 HMSGSAKATEQR
-23 LRHLFARHK
+23 LRNLFARHK
-32 RPALA
+32 RPALL
-37 LVAAVALAIGLC
+37 LVAVVALAIGLC
-49 GGLVACRSATQA
+49 GGLVACRSTTQA
-61 ASFTMDTQYYDA
+61 GSFTMDTQYYDA

-83 TSEGEGAQTVNQ
+83 TAEGEGAREVNQ
-95 ALSAL
+95 ALAVL
-100 KSQYRTVMAAP
+100 KSQYQTVMAAP
-111 MNTAGG
+111 VNTAGG

-124 AITERYDNLIFYLD
+124 AVTERYDNLIFYLD
-138 SASSGNDGDFYALVY
+138 SASSGNDGDIYTLVY

-165 ALELAGITED
+165 ALELAGTTED

-189 PEAEVALAARDGT
+189 PEAEVALSARDGA
-202 VTGFRIRDNGGVEFY
+202 VTGFRIRDDGSVEFY
-217 LSCMTDDAD
+217 LTCMTDDTG

-264 AEELAGF
+264 MGELASF
-271 DTPLWYQWGPSG
+271 EMPLWYQWGPSG
-283 GAPEGGFA
+283 GVPEGGFQL
-291 MEQIPPQVEEQ
+291 EQIPEQVETQAQAFLEGEGYHAPPDSLL
-302 VLQYMVDHVGY
+302 LQACFD
-313 SELPMELILC
+313 
-323 TSFTDLSRLDL
+323 DLSGLEL
-334 AEEWRDMDAL
+334 ASEWQGYDAL
-344 ECYGITYGANGTYVG
+344 ECYRMTYSVPDTHRAV
-359 EDLLFFRKGEQYT
+359 DLLFFRRGEDYT
-372 FVGSLGEYNSEQVE
+372 YVGELIGMDYQTVE
-386 PTRLAAVGIYNY
+386 PTRLASVGSYNY
-398 RIMYWMLEQG
+398 AVMYHLLEES

-415 ADAMLRDAPMPLA
+415 TDAMLRDAPMPLA

-442 ADISIFF
+442 ADMSVFF
-449 ADQAPLQPEG
+449 ADQAPLQPAE

-469 LGLRQLYETYGVV
+469 LGLRLLNETYGVV

-492 GNWYAYPEPLWL
+492 GDWYSYPEPLWL

-531 LEQGYHLV
+531 LEQGCHLV

-559 VGFFQEEPVVTV
+559 VGFFLEEPVVTIM
-571 LEGAEPIYQAGD
+571 EDADPIYQEGD

-598 CNADGGYAIQR
+598 CNADGSYAIQR

-616 LFTDRGIRVGSTR
+616 LSTDRGIRVGSTR

-669 FFFDGDQVS
+669 FFFDGDGVS

-686 N
+686 D

>member
-1 MKLPK
+1 MKVPH

-11 RMSGSAKATEQR
+11 HMSGSAKATEQR
-23 LRHLFARHK
+23 LRNLFARHK
-32 RPALA
+32 RPALL
-37 LVAAVALAIGLC
+37 LVAVVALAIGLC
-49 GGLVACRSATQA
+49 GGLVACRSTTQA
-61 ASFTMDTQYYDA
+61 GSFTMDTQYYDA

-83 TSEGEGAQTVNQ
+83 TAEGEGAQAVNQ
-95 ALSAL
+95 ALTAL
-100 KSQYRTVMAAP
+100 KSQYQTVMDAP
-111 MNTAGG
+111 MNTVGG
-117 QRCLFYP
+117 QQCLFYP
-124 AITERYDNLIFYLD
+124 AVTERYDNLIFYLD
-138 SASSGNDGDFYALVY
+138 SASSGSDGGLYTLVY

-158 RVVTLTE
+158 RVVPLAE
-165 ALELAGITED
+165 ALELAGTTED

-189 PEAEVALAARDGT
+189 AGTEVALAAQDGA
-202 VTGFRIRDNGGVEFY
+202 VTGFRIRNDGGVEFY
-217 LSCMTDDAD
+217 LTCMTDDAD
-226 PAVDAVDGWQHLLVY
+226 PAMDAVDGWQRLLVY
-241 ADGSWRHYNCK
+241 ADGSWRRYN
-252 ATAPLTEELLIP
+252 PLTEELLIP
-264 AEELAGF
+264 AEELTGF
-271 DTPLWYQWGPSG
+271 DPPLWYQWGPSG
-283 GAPEGGFA
+283 GVPEGGFLLQQIPEQVENQAQVFLEGEGYHAPPDSLLLRVCFDDLSGLELASEWQGYDA
-291 MEQIPPQVEEQ
+291 MEC
-302 VLQYMVDHVGY
+302 YRMTY
-313 SELPMELILC
+313 SVPD
-323 TSFTDLSRLDL
+323 THR
-334 AEEWRDMDAL
+334 A
-344 ECYGITYGANGTYVG
+344 V
-359 EDLLFFRKGEQYT
+359 DLLFFRRGEDYT
-372 FVGSLGEYNSEQVE
+372 YVGELIGMDYQTVE
-386 PTRLAAVGIYNY
+386 PTRLASVGPYNY
-398 RIMYWMLEQG
+398 AVMYHLLEQG

-428 ARSAAVAYF
+428 ARNAAVAYF

-442 ADISIFF
+442 ADMSIFF

-459 RTMRIDGADY
+459 RTMRIDEASY

-492 GNWYAYPEPLWL
+492 GDWYSYPEPLWL

-516 VLGESVPRETVEQAA
+516 VLGESVPRKTVEQAA

-559 VGFFQEEPVVTV
+559 VGFFWEEPVVTV
-571 LEGAEPIYQAGD
+571 LEDADPIYQEGD

-598 CNADGGYAIQR
+598 CNADGSYAIQR

-616 LFTDRGIRVGSTR
+616 LSTDRGIRVGSTR

-640 SRTDYWGLYPGED
+640 SRTDYWSLYPGED

>member
-32 RPALA
+32 RPALL
-37 LVAAVALAIGLC
+37 LVAVVALAIGLC

-61 ASFTMDTQYYDA
+61 GSFTMDTQYYDA

-153 DRQED
+153 DRQKD

-165 ALELAGITED
+165 ALELAGTTED
-175 ALCRGAEEYLNGEL
+175 AICRGAEEYLNGEL

-283 GAPEGGFA
+283 GAPESGFLLQ
-291 MEQIPPQVEEQ
+291 QIPEQVETQAQ
-302 VLQYMVDHVGY
+302 VFLEGEGY
-313 SELPMELILC
+313 HAPPDSLLLRAC
-323 TSFTDLSRLDL
+323 FDDLSGLEL
-334 AEEWRDMDAL
+334 ASEWQGYDAL
-344 ECYGITYGANGTYVG
+344 ECYQMTYSVPDTHRGV
-359 EDLLFFRKGEQYT
+359 DLLFFRRGEDYT
-372 FVGSLGEYNSEQVE
+372 YVGELIGMDYQAVE
-386 PTRLAAVGIYNY
+386 PTRLASVGPYNY
-398 RIMYWMLEQG
+398 AVMYHLLEEG

-492 GNWYAYPEPLWL
+492 GGWYSYPEPLWL
-504 VFQLGQGGDMTT
+504 VFQLDQGGDMT

-531 LEQGYHLV
+531 LEQGYHLA

-559 VGFFQEEPVVTV
+559 VGFFREEPVVTV
-571 LEGAEPIYQAGD
+571 LEDAEPIYQEGD

-598 CNADGGYAIQR
+598 CNADGSYAIER

-616 LFTDRGIRVGSTR
+616 LSTDRGIRVGSTR
-629 AEVEAAYGEKL
+629 AEVEAAYGEEL
-640 SRTDYWGLYPGED
+640 SHTDYWGLYPGEN

-686 N
+686 D

>member
-1 MKLPK
+1 MKVPH

-11 RMSGSAKATEQR
+11 HMSGSAKATEQR
-23 LRHLFARHK
+23 LRNLFARHK
-32 RPALA
+32 RPALL
-37 LVAAVALAIGLC
+37 LVAVVTLAIGLC
-49 GGLVACRSATQA
+49 GGLVACRSTTQA
-61 ASFTMDTQYYDA
+61 GSFTMDTQYYDA

-83 TSEGEGAQTVNQ
+83 TVEGKGAQEVNQ
-95 ALSAL
+95 ALAAL
-100 KSQYRTVMAAP
+100 KSQYQTVMDAP
-111 MNTAGG
+111 MNTVGG
-117 QRCLFYP
+117 QRCLLYP
-124 AITERYDNLIFYLD
+124 AVTERYDNLIFYLD
-138 SASSGNDGDFYALVY
+138 SASSGNDGDIYTLVY

-165 ALELAGITED
+165 ALELAGTTED

-189 PEAEVALAARDGT
+189 AGTEVALAARDGA
-202 VTGFRIRDNGGVEFY
+202 VTGFRIRDDGDVEFY
-217 LSCMTDDAD
+217 LTCMTDDAD
-226 PAVDAVDGWQHLLVY
+226 LAVDAVDGWQHLLVY
-241 ADGSWRHYNCK
+241 ADDSWRHYNCK
-252 ATAPLTEELLIP
+252 ATAPITEELLIP
-264 AEELAGF
+264 AEELTGF
-271 DTPLWYQWGPSG
+271 DIPLWYQWGPSG
-283 GAPEGGFA
+283 GAPEGGFQL
-291 MEQIPPQVEEQ
+291 EQIPEQVETQAQAFLEGEGYHAPPDSLL
-302 VLQYMVDHVGY
+302 LQACFD
-313 SELPMELILC
+313 
-323 TSFTDLSRLDL
+323 DLSGLEL
-334 AEEWRDMDAL
+334 ASEWQGYDAL
-344 ECYGITYGANGTYVG
+344 ECYRMTYSVPDTHRAV
-359 EDLLFFRKGEQYT
+359 DLLFFRRGEDYT
-372 FVGSLGEYNSEQVE
+372 YVGELIGMDYQTVE
-386 PTRLAAVGIYNY
+386 PTRLASVGSYNY
-398 RIMYWMLEQG
+398 AVMYHLLEQG

-415 ADAMLRDAPMPLA
+415 ADAMLRDTPMPLA
-428 ARSAAVAYF
+428 ARSATVAYF

-442 ADISIFF
+442 ADMSIFF

-459 RTMRIDGADY
+459 RTMRIDEATY

-559 VGFFQEEPVVTV
+559 VGFFWEEPVVTV
-571 LEGAEPIYQAGD
+571 LEDADPIYQEGD

-598 CNADGGYAIQR
+598 CNADGSYAIQR

-616 LFTDRGIRVGSTR
+616 ISTDRGIRVGSTR
-629 AEVEAAYGEKL
+629 AEVEAAYGEKM
-640 SRTDYWGLYPGED
+640 SRTDYWSLYPGED

>member
-1 MKLPK
+1 MNVPH

-11 RMSGSAKATEQR
+11 RMSGSAKETEQR
-23 LRHLFARHK
+23 LRNLFARHK
-32 RPALA
+32 RPALL
-37 LVAAVALAIGLC
+37 LVAVVALAIGLC
-49 GGLVACRSATQA
+49 GGLVACRSTTQA
-61 ASFTMDTQYYDA
+61 GSFTMDTQYYDA

-83 TSEGEGAQTVNQ
+83 TAEGEGAQAVNQ
-95 ALSAL
+95 ALTAL
-100 KSQYRTVMAAP
+100 KSQYQTVMAAP
-111 MNTAGG
+111 VNTAGG

-124 AITERYDNLIFYLD
+124 AVTERYDNLIFYLD
-138 SASSGNDGDFYALVY
+138 SASSGNDGDIYTLVY

-165 ALELAGITED
+165 ALELAGTTED

-189 PEAEVALAARDGT
+189 AGTEVALAARDGA
-202 VTGFRIRDNGGVEFY
+202 VTGFRIRDDGGVEFY
-217 LSCMTDDAD
+217 LTCMTDDAD

-241 ADGSWRHYNCK
+241 ADDSWRHYNCK
-252 ATAPLTEELLIP
+252 ATLMLTEELLIP

-283 GAPEGGFA
+283 GEPEVGFV

-302 VLQYMVDHVGY
+302 VLQYMKDSLGY
-313 SELPMELILC
+313 SEPPMELILC
-323 TSFTDLSRLDL
+323 ASFHDLSRLDL

-372 FVGSLGEYNSEQVE
+372 FVGSLGEYDSEQVE
-386 PTRLAAVGIYNY
+386 PTRLAAVGTYNY
-398 RIMYWMLEQG
+398 RIMYWMLEHG

-415 ADAMLRDAPMPLA
+415 ADAMLRDTPMPLA
-428 ARSAAVAYF
+428 ARSATVAYF

-442 ADISIFF
+442 ADMSIFF

-459 RTMRIDGADY
+459 RTMRIDEASY

-482 YQLRCSGWED
+482 YQLRCSGWENGD
-492 GNWYAYPEPLWL
+492 WYAYPEPLWL

-539 DGTVALWRDGY
+539 DGTVALCRDGY

-559 VGFFQEEPVVTV
+559 VGFFWEEPVVTV
-571 LEGAEPIYQAGD
+571 LEDADPIYQAGD
-583 WWQQMEWEGLSALCY
+583 WWQQMEWEDLSALCY
-598 CNADGGYAIQR
+598 CNADGSYAIQR

-616 LFTDRGIRVGSTR
+616 LSTDRGIRVGSTR

-640 SRTDYWGLYPGED
+640 SRTDYWSLYPGED

-686 N
+686 S

>member
-1 MKLPK
+1 MKVPH

-11 RMSGSAKATEQR
+11 HMSGSAKATEQR
-23 LRHLFARHK
+23 LRNLFARHK
-32 RPALA
+32 RPALL
-37 LVAAVALAIGLC
+37 LVGMVTLAIGLC

-61 ASFTMDTQYYDA
+61 GSFTMDTQYYDA

-83 TSEGEGAQTVNQ
+83 TSEGEGAQEVNQ
-95 ALSAL
+95 ALAAL
-100 KSQYRTVMAAP
+100 KSQYQTVMNAP
-111 MNTAGG
+111 MNTVGG

-124 AITERYDNLIFYLD
+124 AVTERYDNLIFYLD
-138 SASSGNDGDFYALVY
+138 SASSGNDGDIYTLVY

-165 ALELAGITED
+165 ALELAGTTED

-189 PEAEVALAARDGT
+189 AGTEVALAARDGA
-202 VTGFRIRDNGGVEFY
+202 VTGFRIRDDGSVEFY
-217 LSCMTDDAD
+217 LTCMTDDAD
-226 PAVDAVDGWQHLLVY
+226 PTVDAVDGWQHLLVY
-241 ADGSWRHYNCK
+241 ADGNWRHYNCK

-271 DTPLWYQWGPSG
+271 DTPLWYQWGPPD
-283 GAPEGGFA
+283 GAPEGGFQL
-291 MEQIPPQVEEQ
+291 EQIPEQVENQAQ
-302 VLQYMVDHVGY
+302 VFLEGEGY
-313 SELPMELILC
+313 HAPPDSLLLRVC
-323 TSFTDLSRLDL
+323 FDDLSGLEL
-334 AEEWRDMDAL
+334 ASEWQGYDAM
-344 ECYGITYGANGTYVG
+344 ECYRMTYSVPDTYRAV
-359 EDLLFFRKGEQYT
+359 DLLFFRRGEDYT
-372 FVGSLGEYNSEQVE
+372 YVGELIGMDYQTVE
-386 PTRLAAVGIYNY
+386 PTRLASVGPYNY
-398 RIMYWMLEQG
+398 AVMYHLLEEG

-442 ADISIFF
+442 AEMTVFF

-459 RTMRIDGADY
+459 RTMRIDEATY

-492 GNWYAYPEPLWL
+492 GGWYAYPEPLWL

-516 VLGESVPRETVEQAA
+516 VLGESVPRKTVEQAA

-539 DGTVALWRDGY
+539 DGEIALWRDGY

-571 LEGAEPIYQAGD
+571 LEDADPIYQEGD

-598 CNADGGYAIQR
+598 CNADGGYAAYR
-609 LETTRTD
+609 LETTRID

-629 AEVEAAYGEKL
+629 AEVEAAYGENL
-640 SRTDYWGLYPGED
+640 SHTDYWGLYPGED

-669 FFFDGDQVS
+669 FFFDGDGVS

>member
-49 GGLVACRSATQA
+49 GGLVACRSTTQA
-61 ASFTMDTQYYDA
+61 GSFTMDTQYYDA

-83 TSEGEGAQTVNQ
+83 TSEGEGAQAVNQ

-100 KSQYRTVMAAP
+100 KSQYQTVMAAP

-189 PEAEVALAARDGT
+189 PGTEVALAAQDGT

-283 GAPEGGFA
+283 GAPESGFLLQ
-291 MEQIPPQVEEQ
+291 QIPEQVETQAQ
-302 VLQYMVDHVGY
+302 VFLEGEGY
-313 SELPMELILC
+313 HAPPDSLLLRAC
-323 TSFTDLSRLDL
+323 FDDLSGLEL
-334 AEEWRDMDAL
+334 ASEWQGYDAL
-344 ECYGITYGANGTYVG
+344 ECYQMTYSVPDTHRAV
-359 EDLLFFRKGEQYT
+359 DLLFFRRGEDYT
-372 FVGSLGEYNSEQVE
+372 YVGELIGMDYQAVE
-386 PTRLAAVGIYNY
+386 PTRLASVGPYNY
-398 RIMYWMLEQG
+398 AVMYHLLEEG

-415 ADAMLRDAPMPLA
+415 ADAMLRDAPIPLA

-469 LGLRQLYETYGVV
+469 LALRQLYETYGVV

-492 GNWYAYPEPLWL
+492 GGWYSYPEPLWL
-504 VFQLGQGGDMTT
+504 VFQLDQGGDMT

-559 VGFFQEEPVVTV
+559 VGFFREEPMVTV
-571 LEGAEPIYQAGD
+571 LEDAEPIYQEGD

-598 CNADGGYAIQR
+598 CNADGSYAVER
-609 LETTRTD
+609 LETTWTD
-616 LFTDRGIRVGSTR
+616 LSTERGIRVGSTR
-629 AEVEAAYGEKL
+629 AEVEAAYGEEL
-640 SRTDYWGLYPGED
+640 SHTDYWGLYPGED

-686 N
+686 D

>member
-11 RMSGSAKATEQR
+11 HMSGSAKETEQR

-32 RPALA
+32 RPALL
-37 LVAAVALAIGLC
+37 LVAVVALAIGLC
-49 GGLVACRSATQA
+49 GGLVACRSTTQA

-83 TSEGEGAQTVNQ
+83 TSEWEGAQTVNQ

-100 KSQYRTVMAAP
+100 KSQYRTVMDAP

-283 GAPEGGFA
+283 GAPESGFLLQ
-291 MEQIPPQVEEQ
+291 QISEQVETQAQ
-302 VLQYMVDHVGY
+302 VFLEGEGY
-313 SELPMELILC
+313 HAPPDSLLLRAC
-323 TSFTDLSRLDL
+323 FDDLSGLEL
-334 AEEWRDMDAL
+334 ASEWQGYDAL
-344 ECYGITYGANGTYVG
+344 ECYQMTYSVPDTHRGV
-359 EDLLFFRKGEQYT
+359 DLLFFRRGEDYT
-372 FVGSLGEYNSEQVE
+372 YVGELIGMDYQAVE
-386 PTRLAAVGIYNY
+386 PTRLASVGPYNY
-398 RIMYWMLEQG
+398 AVMYHLLEEG

-415 ADAMLRDAPMPLA
+415 ADAMLRDAPIPLA

-492 GNWYAYPEPLWL
+492 GGWYSYPEPLWL
-504 VFQLGQGGDMTT
+504 VFQLDQGGDMT

-559 VGFFQEEPVVTV
+559 VGFFREEPVVTV
-571 LEGAEPIYQAGD
+571 LAGAEPIYQEGD
-583 WWQQMEWEGLSALCY
+583 WWQQVEWEGLSALCY
-598 CNADGGYAIQR
+598 CNADGSYAVER

-616 LFTDRGIRVGSTR
+616 LSTDRGIRVGSTR
-629 AEVEAAYGEKL
+629 AEVEAAYGEEL

-661 EGWGAAIL
+661 EGWWAAIL

-686 N
+686 D

>member
-1 MKLPK
+1 MKVPH

-11 RMSGSAKATEQR
+11 HMSGSAKATEQR
-23 LRHLFARHK
+23 LRNLFARHK
-32 RPALA
+32 RPALL
-37 LVAAVALAIGLC
+37 LVGMVTLAIGLC
-49 GGLVACRSATQA
+49 GGLVACRSTTQA
-61 ASFTMDTQYYDA
+61 GSFTMDTQYYDA

-83 TSEGEGAQTVNQ
+83 TAEGEGAQEVNQ
-95 ALSAL
+95 ALAAL
-100 KSQYRTVMAAP
+100 KSQYQTVMDAP

-117 QRCLFYP
+117 QRCLLYP
-124 AITERYDNLIFYLD
+124 AVTERYDNLIFYLD
-138 SASSGNDGDFYALVY
+138 SASSGNDGDIYTLVY

-165 ALELAGITED
+165 ALELAGTTED

-189 PEAEVALAARDGT
+189 AGTEVALAARDGA
-202 VTGFRIRDNGGVEFY
+202 VTGFRIRDDGGVEFY
-217 LSCMTDDAD
+217 LTCMTDDAD
-226 PAVDAVDGWQHLLVY
+226 PAVDAVDGWQHLLAY
-241 ADGSWRHYNCK
+241 ADGNWRHYNCK

-283 GAPEGGFA
+283 GVPEGGFLLQQIPEQVENQAQVFLEGEGYHAPPDSLLLRVCFDDLSGLELASEWQGYDA
-291 MEQIPPQVEEQ
+291 MEC
-302 VLQYMVDHVGY
+302 YRMTY
-313 SELPMELILC
+313 SVPD
-323 TSFTDLSRLDL
+323 THR
-334 AEEWRDMDAL
+334 A
-344 ECYGITYGANGTYVG
+344 V
-359 EDLLFFRKGEQYT
+359 DLLFFRRGEDYT
-372 FVGSLGEYNSEQVE
+372 YVGELIGMDYQTVE
-386 PTRLAAVGIYNY
+386 PTRLASVGPYNY
-398 RIMYWMLEQG
+398 AVMYHLLEQG

-428 ARSAAVAYF
+428 ARNAAVAYF

-442 ADISIFF
+442 ADMSIFF

-459 RTMRIDGADY
+459 RTMRIDEATY

-492 GNWYAYPEPLWL
+492 GDWYSYPEPLWL

-598 CNADGGYAIQR
+598 CNADGSYAIQR

-616 LFTDRGIRVGSTR
+616 ISTDRGIRVGSTR

-640 SRTDYWGLYPGED
+640 SRTDYWSLYPGED

>member
-32 RPALA
+32 RPALL
-37 LVAAVALAIGLC
+37 LVAVVALAIGLC

-61 ASFTMDTQYYDA
+61 GSFTMDTQYYDA

-83 TSEGEGAQTVNQ
+83 TSEGEGAQVVNQ

-100 KSQYRTVMAAP
+100 KSQYQTVMAAP

-283 GAPEGGFA
+283 GAPESGFLLQ
-291 MEQIPPQVEEQ
+291 QIPEQVETQAQ
-302 VLQYMVDHVGY
+302 VFLEGEGY
-313 SELPMELILC
+313 HAPPDSLLLRAC
-323 TSFTDLSRLDL
+323 FDDLSGLEL
-334 AEEWRDMDAL
+334 ASEWQGYDAL
-344 ECYGITYGANGTYVG
+344 ECYQMTYSVPDTHRAV
-359 EDLLFFRKGEQYT
+359 DLLFFRRGEDYT
-372 FVGSLGEYNSEQVE
+372 YVGELIGMDYQAVE
-386 PTRLAAVGIYNY
+386 PTRLASVGPYNY
-398 RIMYWMLEQG
+398 AVMYHLLEEG

-415 ADAMLRDAPMPLA
+415 ADAMLRDAPIPLA

-492 GNWYAYPEPLWL
+492 GGWYSYPEPLWL
-504 VFQLGQGGDMTT
+504 VFQLDQGGDMT

-550 PNPAGPGSE
+550 PNPAGPGSGG
-559 VGFFQEEPVVTV
+559 GFFREEPVVTV
-571 LEGAEPIYQAGD
+571 LAGAEPIYQEGD

-598 CNADGGYAIQR
+598 CNADGSYAIER

-616 LFTDRGIRVGSTR
+616 LSTDRGIRVGSTR
-629 AEVEAAYGEKL
+629 AEVEAAYGEEL
-640 SRTDYWGLYPGED
+640 SHTDYWGLYPGED

-686 N
+686 D

>member
-11 RMSGSAKATEQR
+11 HMSGSAKETEQR

-32 RPALA
+32 RPALL
-37 LVAAVALAIGLC
+37 LVAVVALAIGLC
-49 GGLVACRSATQA
+49 GGLVACRSTTQA

-283 GAPEGGFA
+283 GAPESGFLLQ
-291 MEQIPPQVEEQ
+291 QISEQVETQAQ
-302 VLQYMVDHVGY
+302 VFLEGEGY
-313 SELPMELILC
+313 HAPPDSLLLRAC
-323 TSFTDLSRLDL
+323 FDDLSGLEL
-334 AEEWRDMDAL
+334 ASEWQGYDAL
-344 ECYGITYGANGTYVG
+344 ECYQMTYSVPDTHRGV
-359 EDLLFFRKGEQYT
+359 DLLFFRRGEDYT
-372 FVGSLGEYNSEQVE
+372 YVGELIGMDYQAVE
-386 PTRLAAVGIYNY
+386 PTRLASVGPYNY
-398 RIMYWMLEQG
+398 AVMYHLLEEG

-415 ADAMLRDAPMPLA
+415 ADAMLRDAPIPLA

-492 GNWYAYPEPLWL
+492 GGWYSYPEPLWL
-504 VFQLGQGGDMTT
+504 VFQLDQGGDMT

-559 VGFFQEEPVVTV
+559 VGFFREEPVVTV
-571 LEGAEPIYQAGD
+571 LEDAEPIYQEGD

-598 CNADGGYAIQR
+598 CNADGSYAVER

-616 LFTDRGIRVGSTR
+616 LSTDRGIRVGSTR
-629 AEVEAAYGEKL
+629 AEVEAAYGEEL
-640 SRTDYWGLYPGED
+640 SHTDYWGLYPGED

-661 EGWGAAIL
+661 EGWWAAIL

-686 N
+686 D

>member
-37 LVAAVALAIGLC
+37 LVAVVALAIGLC

-61 ASFTMDTQYYDA
+61 GSFTMDTQYYDA

-83 TSEGEGAQTVNQ
+83 TAEGEGAQAVNQ

-124 AITERYDNLIFYLD
+124 AVTERYDNLIFYLD

-153 DRQED
+153 DRQKD

-165 ALELAGITED
+165 ALELAGTTED

-189 PEAEVALAARDGT
+189 PEAEVALAAQDGT
-202 VTGFRIRDNGGVEFY
+202 VTGFRIRNDGGVEFY

-241 ADGSWRHYNCK
+241 ADGSWSHYNCK

-283 GAPEGGFA
+283 GAPESGFLLQ
-291 MEQIPPQVEEQ
+291 QIPEQVETQAQ
-302 VLQYMVDHVGY
+302 VFLEGEGY
-313 SELPMELILC
+313 HAPPDSLLLRAC
-323 TSFTDLSRLDL
+323 FDDLSGLEL
-334 AEEWRDMDAL
+334 ASEWQGYDAL
-344 ECYGITYGANGTYVG
+344 ECYQMTYSVSDTHRGV
-359 EDLLFFRKGEQYT
+359 DLLFFRRGEDYT
-372 FVGSLGEYNSEQVE
+372 YVGELIGMDYQAVE
-386 PTRLAAVGIYNY
+386 PTRLASVGPYNY
-398 RIMYWMLEQG
+398 AVMYHLLEEG

-492 GNWYAYPEPLWL
+492 GGWYSYPEPLWL
-504 VFQLGQGGDMTT
+504 VFQLDQGGDMT

-559 VGFFQEEPVVTV
+559 VGFFREEPVVTV
-571 LEGAEPIYQAGD
+571 LEDAEPIYQEGD

-598 CNADGGYAIQR
+598 CNADGSYAIER

-616 LFTDRGIRVGSTR
+616 LSTDRGIRVGSTR
-629 AEVEAAYGEKL
+629 AEVEAAYGEEL
-640 SRTDYWGLYPGED
+640 SHTDVMTG
-653 YLWYCADP
+653 
-661 EGWGAAIL
+661 I
-669 FFFDGDQVS
+669 
-678 RIVLNNMF
+678 R
-686 N
+686 

>member
-1 MKLPK
+1 MNVPH

-11 RMSGSAKATEQR
+11 RMSGSAKETEQR

-32 RPALA
+32 RPALL
-37 LVAAVALAIGLC
+37 LVAVVALAIGLC
-49 GGLVACRSATQA
+49 GGLVACRSTTQA
-61 ASFTMDTQYYDA
+61 GSFTMDTQYYDA

-83 TSEGEGAQTVNQ
+83 TSEGEGAQEVNQ
-95 ALSAL
+95 ALAAL
-100 KSQYRTVMAAP
+100 KSQYQTVMNAP
-111 MNTAGG
+111 MNTVGG

-124 AITERYDNLIFYLD
+124 AVTERYDNLIFYLD
-138 SASSGNDGDFYALVY
+138 SASSGNDGDIYTLVY

-165 ALELAGITED
+165 ALELAGTTED

-189 PEAEVALAARDGT
+189 AGTEVALAAQDGA
-202 VTGFRIRDNGGVEFY
+202 VTGFRIRNNGEAEFY
-217 LSCMTDDAD
+217 LTCMTDDAD

-241 ADGSWRHYNCK
+241 ADDSWRHYNCK

-264 AEELAGF
+264 LEELAGF
-271 DTPLWYQWGPSG
+271 DTPLWYQWGPSD
-283 GAPEGGFA
+283 GAPEGGFQL
-291 MEQIPPQVEEQ
+291 EQIPEQVETQAQTFLEGEGYHAPPDSLLLQ
-302 VLQYMVDHVGY
+302 VCFD
-313 SELPMELILC
+313 
-323 TSFTDLSRLDL
+323 DLSGLEL
-334 AEEWRDMDAL
+334 ASEWQGYDAM
-344 ECYGITYGANGTYVG
+344 ECYRMTYSVPDTYRAV
-359 EDLLFFRKGEQYT
+359 DLLFFRRGEDYT
-372 FVGSLGEYNSEQVE
+372 YVGELIGMDYQTVE
-386 PTRLAAVGIYNY
+386 PTRLASVGPYNY
-398 RIMYWMLEQG
+398 AVMYHLLEEG

-428 ARSAAVAYF
+428 AQSAAVAYF

-442 ADISIFF
+442 AEMTVFF

-459 RTMRIDGADY
+459 RTMRIDEATY

-492 GNWYAYPEPLWL
+492 GGWYAYPEPLWL

-516 VLGESVPRETVEQAA
+516 VLGESVPRKTVEQAA

-539 DGTVALWRDGY
+539 DGEIALWRDGY

-571 LEGAEPIYQAGD
+571 LEDADPIYQEGD

-598 CNADGGYAIQR
+598 CNADGSYAIQR

-616 LFTDRGIRVGSTR
+616 LSTDRGIRVGSTR

-653 YLWYCADP
+653 YLWYCADR

-686 N
+686 D

>member
-1 MKLPK
+1 MNVPH

-11 RMSGSAKATEQR
+11 RMSGSAKETEQR
-23 LRHLFARHK
+23 LRNLFARHK
-32 RPALA
+32 RPALL
-37 LVAAVALAIGLC
+37 LVAVVALAIGLC
-49 GGLVACRSATQA
+49 GGLVACRSTTQA
-61 ASFTMDTQYYDA
+61 GSFTMDTQYYDA

-83 TSEGEGAQTVNQ
+83 TAEGEGAQAVNQ
-95 ALSAL
+95 ALTAL
-100 KSQYRTVMAAP
+100 KSQYQTVMDAP
-111 MNTAGG
+111 MNTVGG
-117 QRCLFYP
+117 QQCLFYP
-124 AITERYDNLIFYLD
+124 AVTERYDNLIFYLD
-138 SASSGNDGDFYALVY
+138 SASSGSDGGLYTLVY

-158 RVVTLTE
+158 RVVPLAE
-165 ALELAGITED
+165 ALELAGTTED

-189 PEAEVALAARDGT
+189 AGTEVALAAQDGA
-202 VTGFRIRDNGGVEFY
+202 VTGFRIRNDGGVEFY
-217 LSCMTDDAD
+217 LTCMTDDAD
-226 PAVDAVDGWQHLLVY
+226 PAMDAVDGWQRLLVY
-241 ADGSWRHYNCK
+241 ADGSWRRYN
-252 ATAPLTEELLIP
+252 PLTEELLIP
-264 AEELAGF
+264 AEELTGF
-271 DTPLWYQWGPSG
+271 DPPLWYQWGPSG
-283 GAPEGGFA
+283 GVPEGGFLLQQIPEQVENQAQVFLEGEGYHAPPDSLLLRVCFDDLSGLELASEWQGYDA
-291 MEQIPPQVEEQ
+291 MEC
-302 VLQYMVDHVGY
+302 YRMTY
-313 SELPMELILC
+313 SVPD
-323 TSFTDLSRLDL
+323 THR
-334 AEEWRDMDAL
+334 A
-344 ECYGITYGANGTYVG
+344 V
-359 EDLLFFRKGEQYT
+359 DLLFFRRGEDYT
-372 FVGSLGEYNSEQVE
+372 YVGELIGMDYQTVE
-386 PTRLAAVGIYNY
+386 PTRLASVGPYNY
-398 RIMYWMLEQG
+398 AVMYHLLEQG

-428 ARSAAVAYF
+428 ARNAAVAYF

-442 ADISIFF
+442 ADMSIFF

-459 RTMRIDGADY
+459 RTMRIDEATY

-492 GNWYAYPEPLWL
+492 GDWYSYPEPLWL

-583 WWQQMEWEGLSALCY
+583 WWQQMEWEDLSALCY
-598 CNADGGYAIQR
+598 CNADGSYAIQR

-616 LFTDRGIRVGSTR
+616 ISTDRGIRVGSTR

-640 SRTDYWGLYPGED
+640 SRTDYWSLYPGED

>member
-32 RPALA
+32 RPALL
-37 LVAAVALAIGLC
+37 LVAVVALAIGLC

-61 ASFTMDTQYYDA
+61 GSFTMDTQYYDA

-83 TSEGEGAQTVNQ
+83 TSEGEGAQVVNQ

-100 KSQYRTVMAAP
+100 KSQYQTVMAAP

-283 GAPEGGFA
+283 GAPESGFLLQ
-291 MEQIPPQVEEQ
+291 QIPEQVETQAQ
-302 VLQYMVDHVGY
+302 VFLEGEGY
-313 SELPMELILC
+313 HAPPDSLLLRAC
-323 TSFTDLSRLDL
+323 FDDLSGLEL
-334 AEEWRDMDAL
+334 ASEWQGYDAL
-344 ECYGITYGANGTYVG
+344 ECYQMTYSVPDTHRAV
-359 EDLLFFRKGEQYT
+359 DLLFFRRGEDYT
-372 FVGSLGEYNSEQVE
+372 YVGELIGMDYQAVE
-386 PTRLAAVGIYNY
+386 PTRLASVGPYNY
-398 RIMYWMLEQG
+398 AVMYHLLEEG

-415 ADAMLRDAPMPLA
+415 ADAMLRDAPIPLA

-492 GNWYAYPEPLWL
+492 GGWYSYPEPLWL
-504 VFQLGQGGDMTT
+504 VFQLDQGGDMT

-559 VGFFQEEPVVTV
+559 VGFFREEPVVTV
-571 LEGAEPIYQAGD
+571 LEDAEPIYQEGD

-598 CNADGGYAIQR
+598 CNADGSYAVER
-609 LETTRTD
+609 LETTWTD
-616 LFTDRGIRVGSTR
+616 LSTERGIRVGSTR
-629 AEVEAAYGEKL
+629 AEVEAAYGEEL
-640 SRTDYWGLYPGED
+640 SHTDYWGLYPGED

-686 N
+686 D